1 MNDGRMDDG
10 RMDDGRIDTVAG
22 ADVGILLRRHRRAAG
37 LSIEALAEASG
48 VSVRAIGDM
57 ERGRARGPQART
69 MVALADGLRLAG
81 DSRAEL
87 LTAARDGRLHRLPD
101 LPGVCD
107 LPPDVPDFVG
117 RELEL
122 AQLARLHDRATRS
135 ALVVLSGSGGLGKSA
150 LAVHAARRV
159 APGYLGGVLH
169 VDLHGLDR
177 SPMEPAE
184 ALGRLLQALGMRDL
198 PAAVDDRAA
207 IYRRLL
213 AERDV
218 LVVLDDARAEAQVR
232 PLLAGAGASTVLV
245 TSRRLLTG
253 LAHARRIALAPLGND
268 DAVALLA
275 AAGGVTRDAAD
286 LAAVARLCGNYPLA
300 LRIAGNRLL
309 TRPSWTAADLA
320 ARLGDGERR
329 LDQLVAGDLQVAA
342 ALALSYEQLEEEA
355 RRVFRRLSLVPGGSA
370 SAEIAGV
377 LAGIEVREAEH
388 QLDELV
394 ELSLL
399 EPVAGG
405 RVAFHD
411 LVAVYA
417 ADRLAAEEAPEERT
431 ATVVA
436 LRSWLLATA
445 CNAGRLFEPHPA
457 DPSSSA
463 GLHFDALDAAERWLV
478 TEAANWTAALGDAAA
493 AGDDRTVVDVA
504 ESMHW
509 FSDRRA
515 RWPSW
520 IDVFDWS
527 AGAADRLGD
536 VRLHAVH
543 RNYLSWALSVHGR
556 YDEAAAMADRA
567 GTLARSAGD
576 VREEAWALRYDAD
589 ARAARQPE
597 GTVAALERYR
607 TAGELFEQVGD
618 EEGWLTAISGVGREL
633 ARLGRVD
640 EALEAFDRALSRIDQ
655 ARSTTP
661 RHILDWQRSAVL
673 SARGRLLLAVGDL
686 EGAEST
692 TRAAVVAADALGVA
706 AHQALTRLELGRVLR
721 ARRRPDESRAVL
733 VEARAHF
740 VSGQLVRRVT
750 EVDAELAELG

>member
-1 MNDGRMDDG
+1 M
-10 RMDDGRIDTVAG
+10 TSVAG
-22 ADVGILLRRHRRAAG
+22 ADVGILLRRHRRAGG

-69 MVALADGLRLAG
+69 MVALADGLGLVG
-81 DSRAEL
+81 QPRAEL
-87 LTAARDGRLHRLPD
+87 LAAAREGRLRRLPE
-101 LPGVCD
+101 LPGLCD

-122 AQLARLHDRATRS
+122 AELDRLGDRATRS

-150 LAVHAARRV
+150 LAVHAARRL
-159 APGYLGGVLH
+159 AGSFPGGVLH

-207 IYRRLL
+207 VYRRLL

-329 LDQLVAGDLQVAA
+329 LDQLVAGDLRVAA
-342 ALALSYEQLEEEA
+342 ALALSYEQLGEEA

-377 LAGIEVREAEH
+377 LAGVEVREAEH

-417 ADRLAAEEAPEERT
+417 ADRLAAEERAEDRAVT
-431 ATVVA
+431 TTV

-445 CNAGRLFEPHPA
+445 GNAGRMFQPESSPHAPA
-457 DPSSSA
+457 DGARPA
-463 GLHFDALDAAERWLV
+463 FADLPAAQRWL
-478 TEAANWTAALGDAAA
+478 TLEQENWMAALAAAAA
-493 AGDDRTVVDVA
+493 AGEHQLVSDVA
-504 ESMHW
+504 EALDW
-509 FSDRRA
+509 FATLGNRSLVWSDVFGWGLAAAEQLGDARRQAGHLTSLASAVSVRGDGEEAVRLAERAVVLARSVGDVRREAWAQFHASDASTGEDSLRRA
-515 RWPSW
+515 RQAAQL
-520 IDVFDWS
+520 FDQAEDAEGRLAALLGIATALWELGRNEETLTAADEVLAVLDHPDGRVPAHIRETNRLLTHRLRGWVIQES
-527 AGAADRLGD
+527 GDLDGAAAAFDQALVVAEGLG
-536 VRLHAVH
+536 VAFPI
-543 RNYLSWALSVHGR
+543 GR
-556 YDEAAAMADRA
+556 AH
-567 GTLARSAGD
+567 
-576 VREEAWALRYDAD
+576 
-589 ARAARQPE
+589 
-597 GTVAALERYR
+597 
-607 TAGELFEQVGD
+607 
-618 EEGWLTAISGVGREL
+618 
-633 ARLGRVD
+633 
-640 EALEAFDRALSRIDQ
+640 EALAAIERE
-655 ARSTTP
+655 
-661 RHILDWQRSAVL
+661 
-673 SARGRLLLAVGDL
+673 RGRLV
-686 EGAEST
+686 EC
-692 TRAAVVAADALGVA
+692 RAHLREA
-706 AHQALTRLELGRVLR
+706 RVQFLR
-721 ARRRPDESRAVL
+721 AG
-733 VEARAHF
+733 EAE
-740 VSGQLVRRVT
+740 RV
-750 EVDAELAELG
+750 AELDRQLAELD